1 MWKKYLILKW
11 KTVSFPPFAK
21 PTRQIMKRSLGIA
34 ALLLSMT
41 LAWAGAVVSEF
52 RGEPSRNKV
61 TLKWTSEAEINL
73 KGFEIERGMSKTEME
88 KLEFVEAKGA
98 TVGKVEYTFE
108 DNSVFKSDGRIYYYR
123 LKLLDKDGSST
134 HSATIEVN
142 PIISSAR
149 ATWGSIK
156 AMFR

>member
-1 MWKKYLILKW
+1 
-11 KTVSFPPFAK
+11 
-21 PTRQIMKRSLGIA
+21 MKRSLGIA
-34 ALLLSMT
+34 TLLLSMT

-73 KGFEIERGMSKTEME
+73 KGFEIERGISKTEMQ
-88 KLEFVEAKGA
+88 KLEFVEAKGV
-98 TVGKVEYTFE
+98 TVGKTEYTFE
-108 DNSVFKSDGRIYYYR
+108 DNSVFKSEGRVYYYR
-123 LKLLDKDGSST
+123 LKIIDKDGSST
-134 HSATIEVN
+134 YSAAIEVN

>member
-1 MWKKYLILKW
+1 
-11 KTVSFPPFAK
+11 
-21 PTRQIMKRSLGIA
+21 MKRLLGFT
-34 ALLLSMT
+34 ALFLSIG

-98 TVGKVEYTFE
+98 TVGKTEYTFE
-108 DNSVFKSDGRIYYYR
+108 DNSVFKNEGRVYYYR
-123 LKLLDKDGSST
+123 LKILDQDGTST
-134 HSATIEVN
+134 HTATIEVN

>member
-1 MWKKYLILKW
+1 
-11 KTVSFPPFAK
+11 
-21 PTRQIMKRSLGIA
+21 MKRSLGIA